1 MEPAP
6 TPSTAL
12 LRTRRGL
19 IFTAL
24 PAIAVLAVIG
34 GLLAYNHYRSQVEDR
49 RTEAEQLA
57 VAAANNARR
66 FIDDSWANLQ
76 TAATSP
82 TIRSGAVPA
91 IEDYLP
97 AVAEAGDFSS
107 GVSYV
112 GRDGHVRASSN
123 PSRRPHPNLSDRDYF
138 REALRTNQATVSD
151 VLVSKLTRRPV
162 VTFAYPVPSS
172 DARPPAVL
180 VGGVRLDSTEQAV
193 RRLRY
198 ANGSDETIVDGA
210 GTVIVSEQSVKDR
223 FMPQK
228 YYDLDRMR
236 ASGHGVLDDVE
247 SPDGRRLLGFSR
259 VEGTDWLVIVD
270 RRYADFIGELDAA
283 LYAEIVALALLAIG
297 GVLFVLSASRR
308 IDRLNEE
315 RDAALEEQRTI
326 AERLQRSLLPRVP
339 APSAAVDVQA
349 TYAPAQGQM
358 AVGGD
363 WYDVVDL
370 PDGRIALSVG
380 DVAGHGLTAAS
391 AMGQLRSATRTL
403 ALGSHEPD
411 EALAAL
417 DRFALTL
424 DGRPLAT
431 VVYAVLCPDTGL
443 LRYACA
449 GHPPPLLVRANGRT
463 EYLESGRSPLLG
475 VETVQRR
482 PVGEATL
489 EPGDT
494 LVCYTDGL
502 IERPDRTIDDGLTD
516 LAQQAAAVARDP
528 SVLAE
533 ALLAGVEEPRRDDA
547 AVLCVRLQPTG
558 RPAGG
563 EPQPSSVAS

>member
-34 GLLAYNHYRSQVEDR
+34 GLLAYNHYRTQVENR
-49 RTEAEQLA
+49 RQQASQLA

-66 FIDDSWANLQ
+66 FVDDSFANLK
-76 TAATSP
+76 TAAASP
-82 TIRSGAVPA
+82 TIRSGSVPA

-97 AVAEAGDFSS
+97 AVADAGDFSS

-112 GRDGHVRASSN
+112 GRDGQVRASSTH
-123 PSRRPHPNLSDRDYF
+123 SRRPHPNLGDRAYF
-138 REALRTNQATVSD
+138 QEALRTNDPTVSN
-151 VLVSKLTRRPV
+151 LLISKLTKRPV
-162 VTFAYPVPSS
+162 VTFAFPVPSE
-172 DARPPAVL
+172 DGTPPAVL
-180 VGGVRLDSTEQAV
+180 IGGVRLDAAGQAV
-193 RRLRY
+193 SRLRY
-198 ANGSDETIVDGA
+198 ANNSDETIVDGT
-210 GTVIVSEQSVKDR
+210 GKVIVSETVTDR
-223 FMPQK
+223 QMPQK
-228 YYDLDRMR
+228 YYDLAAMR
-236 ASGHGVLDDVE
+236 ARGQGVMDDVQ
-247 SPDGRRLLGFSR
+247 SPDGRRLLGFSS
-259 VEGTDWLVIVD
+259 VQGTDWLVIVD

-297 GVLFVLSASRR
+297 GVLFVLSAGRR

-326 AERLQRSLLPRVP
+326 AERLQRSLLPGVP
-339 APSAAVDVQA
+339 ARSAAVDVHA

-417 DRFALTL
+417 DRFAMTL

-431 VVYAVLCPDTGL
+431 VVYAVLDPDTGQ
-443 LRYACA
+443 LRYSCA

-463 EYLESGRSPLLG
+463 EYLEGGRSPLLG
-475 VETVQRR
+475 VEAVQSR

-547 AVLCVRLQPTG
+547 AVLCLRLQPVS